1 MVSITG
7 MQGFSKVHKS
17 ISVTHHINK
26 LKGKNRIISIDT
38 GKAFDNIQDTFMIK
52 GLQKVERE
60 GTYLNIIKAI
70 YDKSQQTSF
79 SVVKT

>member
-1 MVSITG
+1 M
-7 MQGFSKVHKS
+7 
-17 ISVTHHINK
+17 ISGIYPSNARILQHPKINQCDIPY
-26 LKGKNRIISIDT
+26 NENYMIISIDT